1 MNTIDKIFIINL
13 DKDNER
19 LKKSYKQLNY
29 YNIKNYERYPAIY
42 GANLSKDKLNSYTTT
57 IGKII
62 ASKSMIGCGISH
74 INIWKNIIKEKISKC
89 LILEDDFILTDDFL
103 NKFNNI
109 INKAPVN
116 YDIIF
121 LTNNIIHNKNF
132 KLYDINEY
140 FYKQLLI
147 SQTVGYII
155 TLNGANKILKY
166 INKVS
171 YHIDFELC
179 ISSLLYNFNIISV
192 NEPLVY
198 QTFDTSNNTN
208 DREYPLILDKLIIKK
223 DLNYLYKTIIFPI
236 KSLNI
241 DVSINVILILLLG
254 YYIFP
259 YAILLLIIEYLYK
272 PNDKIKLNTLILI
285 IGYLCKLI
293 INLRIRYSNP

>member
-140 FYKQLLI
+140 FYKQLFI

-241 DVSINVILILLLG
+241 DVSINVIVILLLG
-254 YYIFP
+254 FFIFP

-285 IGYLCKLI
+285 IGFL
-293 INLRIRYSNP
+293 INLLNDLRV